1 MQATQLVVY
10 LSLSFFVC
18 SMGRICHA
26 YLSDEAQ
33 MKKCKRECFV
43 NHLRHPEV
51 RYYCVAVIILP
62 SKYHDVEDQ
71 RKASVKARL
80 FDRAVSTAGS

>member
-1 MQATQLVVY
+1 M
-10 LSLSFFVC
+10 
-18 SMGRICHA
+18 
-26 YLSDEAQ
+26 
-33 MKKCKRECFV
+33 
-43 NHLRHPEV
+43 
-51 RYYCVAVIILP
+51 AVIILP